1 MLSSLP
7 LDACRGETGRGSCQ
21 RKAHFFFVVL
31 IPTRPS
37 LCFVLIGFFI
47 ELDLFRLGFVV
58 SN

>member
-7 LDACRGETGRGSCQ
+7 LDARRGETGRGSCQ

-37 LCFVLIGFFI
+37 LCFVLIGFLI
-47 ELDLFRLGFVV
+47 ELDLFQLDFVAL
-58 SN
+58 N